1 MGGAYMNK
9 NILIMF
15 ENTPVMSFNLY
26 ECVYDV
32 LREDLLPFA
41 LKGEIKRIPDFYEIK
56 SKDDDKQRRFIINC
70 NREAIILWL
79 ASRSLPLS
87 RKYAKWIYNLLRIEQ
102 ISSAE
107 QKARI
112 SIICRSVS
120 VLDNYWIKLDGD
132 TATWESINVRHNP
145 LNETIAQVA
154 LHGKSVK
161 LQGSLTTPELTTN
174 GAYAKAWRRHDDE
187 RLWLYKLGANGNTES
202 RIEVM
207 CSDLLDKMNVRHCH
221 YEAGEDDG
229 EYVCMCPSMTDDNI
243 SILPGMDFYT
253 YCNVNNFDYYKKMME
268 IDADSIYKMW
278 IVDYLLCNRDRHG
291 QNWGF
296 YYKPHSMEIVGCH
309 PLFDHN
315 NAFDKEWMQ
324 DRDAAYQFG
333 DMTIREAAHKAMQNV
348 DFHFIE
354 EIKREDFITER
365 QYNEFIYRAKEL
377 GIKTFCTY
385 DDLIIKYMNKYNINL
400 PIADVK
406 SLLPDAELPED
417 LLEQAISCVS
427 K

>member
-1 MGGAYMNK
+1 MSK
-9 NILIMF
+9 NMLIMC
-15 ENTPVMSFNLY
+15 ENIPVMSVNFDEGVFN
-26 ECVYDV
+26 V
-32 LREDLLPFA
+32 LREDLLPFSI
-41 LKGEIKRIPDFYEIK
+41 KGKLRRVLDFSEIK
-56 SKDDDKQRRFIINC
+56 SKYDMTQSIIAIDHNKS
-70 NREAIILWL
+70 AIISWL
-79 ASRSLPLS
+79 ANRTLSLS
-87 RKYAKWIYNLLRIEQ
+87 RKNAKWIYNLLKIEQ
-102 ISSAE
+102 LNTE
-107 QKARI
+107 QQKARV
-112 SIICRSVS
+112 SIACRSVS

-154 LHGKSVK
+154 LHGKSVT

-174 GAYAKAWRRHDDE
+174 GAYAKAWRRHADGC
-187 RLWLYKLGANGNTES
+187 LWLYKLGANGNTES

-207 CSDLLDKMNVRHCH
+207 CSGLLDKMNVRHCH

-243 SILPGMDFYT
+243 SILPGIDFYT
-253 YCNVNNFDYYKKMME
+253 YCNVNNFDYNKKMME
-268 IDADSIYKMW
+268 IDAESIYKMW

-296 YYKPHSMEIVGCH
+296 YYKPHSMEIVSCH

-315 NAFDKEWMQ
+315 NAFDKDWMQ
-324 DRDAAYQFG
+324 DRNAAYQFG
-333 DMTIREAAHKAMQNV
+333 DITIREAAHKAMKNV

-354 EIKREDFITER
+354 EITREDFITER

-377 GIKTFCTY
+377 GIKTFCNY

-406 SLLPDAELPED
+406 YLLPDGELPED
-417 LLEQAISCVS
+417 LLEHTIAYIN

>member
-1 MGGAYMNK
+1 MNK
-9 NILIMF
+9 NMLIMC
-15 ENTPVMSFNLY
+15 ENNPVMSVNF
-26 ECVYDV
+26 EEGVYDV
-32 LREDLLPFA
+32 LREDLLPFT
-41 LKGEIKRIPDFYEIK
+41 LKGKLRRVPDFSEIK
-56 SKDDDKQRRFIINC
+56 SKYDDTQRRLIDRRNSA
-70 NREAIILWL
+70 AIISWL
-79 ASRSLPLS
+79 ANRTLSLS
-87 RKYAKWIYNLLRIEQ
+87 RRNAKWIYNLLKIEQ
-102 ISSAE
+102 LNTE
-107 QKARI
+107 YQKARV
-112 SIICRSVS
+112 SIVCRSVS

-154 LHGKSVK
+154 LHGKSVT

-174 GAYAKAWRRHDDE
+174 GAYAKAWRRHDDG

-207 CSDLLDKMNVRHCH
+207 CSGLLDKMNVRHCH

-253 YCNVNNFDYYKKMME
+253 YCNVNNIDYDKKMME

-354 EIKREDFITER
+354 EITREDFITER
-365 QYNEFIYRAKEL
+365 QYNEFMYRAKEL

-385 DDLIIKYMNKYNINL
+385 NDLIIKYMNKYNVNMTVN
-400 PIADVK
+400 DVK
-406 SLLPDAELPED
+406 RLLPDTELPED
-417 LLEQAISCVS
+417 LLKTAIATMNI
-427 K
+427 

>member
-1 MGGAYMNK
+1 MSK
-9 NILIMF
+9 NMLIMC
-15 ENTPVMSFNLY
+15 EDNPVLSINFD
-26 ECVYDV
+26 EGVYDV
-32 LREDLLPFA
+32 LREDLLPFT
-41 LKGEIKRIPDFYEIK
+41 LKGKLRRVPDFSEIK
-56 SKDDDKQRRFIINC
+56 SKYDLTQSRIIDRRNSA
-70 NREAIILWL
+70 AIISWL
-79 ASRSLPLS
+79 ANRTLSLS
-87 RKYAKWIYNLLRIEQ
+87 RKNAKWIYNLLKIEQ
-102 ISSAE
+102 LNTE
-107 QKARI
+107 YQKARV
-112 SIICRSVS
+112 SIVCRSVS

-154 LHGKSVK
+154 LHGKSVT

>member
-1 MGGAYMNK
+1 MNE
-9 NILIMF
+9 NMLIMCG
-15 ENTPVMSFNLY
+15 NIPVMSINFDDG
-26 ECVYDV
+26 VYDV
-32 LREDLLPFA
+32 LREDLLPFTI
-41 LKGEIKRIPDFYEIK
+41 KGKLRKIIPFEEVK
-56 SKDDDKQRRFIINC
+56 SKYDDTQRTIARDK
-70 NREAIILWL
+70 NRDAVISWL
-79 ASRSLPLS
+79 ANRTLSLS
-87 RKYAKWIYNLLRIEQ
+87 RKNAKWIYNLLRIEQ
-102 ISSAE
+102 LNTES
-107 QKARI
+107 QKARV

-154 LHGKSVK
+154 LHGSSIT
-161 LQGSLTTPELTTN
+161 LQGSLTSPELTTN

-187 RLWLYKLGANGNTES
+187 RLWLYKLGANGNSES

-221 YEAGEDDG
+221 YEAGEDGG
-229 EYVCMCPSMTDDNI
+229 EYVCMCPAMTNDDI
-243 SILPGMDFYT
+243 SIMSVMDFYT
-253 YCNVNNFDYYKKMME
+253 YCNANGIDFYKKILE

-278 IVDYLLCNRDRHG
+278 IVDYLISNRDRHG
-291 QNWGF
+291 QNWGL
-296 YYKPHSMEIVGCH
+296 YYKPNSMEIVSCH

-333 DMTIREAAHKAMQNV
+333 EMTIRQAAHKAMQNV

-354 EIKREDFITER
+354 EITPEDFITIR
-365 QYNEFIYRAKEL
+365 QYNEFMYRANEL

-385 DDLIIKYMNKYNINL
+385 DDLIIKFMNKHDVNL
-400 PIADVK
+400 PVAEVK
-406 SLLPDAELPED
+406 SLLPEVELPES
-417 LLEQAISCVS
+417 LLESTIAGMS
-427 K
+427 KK